1 MVSSKHNKLFKI
13 DIRQNMITRGSQQF
27 DPQSVDLPIRFP
39 IDSEIQHI
47 EYVPKGT
54 DAAKAVFEFSA
65 PLSIKAI
72 LASDSISATN
82 DSTANLPTI
91 QRLTLLLIPAVAG
104 SLADGDLLARIE
116 HWVTGTDGLSQ
127 RNSSSGIAPVLMMT
141 LQGAKVLWRNGRAA
155 VLAQADRLDTLKLAV
170 IESAFYELE
179 VSQLER
185 LIGEN
190 WPQLEADV
198 PQAFAVD
205 DTTFQTRKEL
215 SLRYRQSMAWRS
227 RLARVG
233 PAVHS
238 PHVYPATLASQ
249 MSERFRERTRLTHRH
264 EFLQDQMEIFE
275 RVYES
280 CAQRS
285 SDYVLA
291 RKGHILE
298 WIIIILLL
306 TQILFYVFEILS
318 SATPP
323 TTDSTETSVQ
333 VESV

>member
-1 MVSSKHNKLFKI
+1 
-13 DIRQNMITRGSQQF
+13 MIMRGSQQF
-27 DPQSVDLPIRFP
+27 DPQSVDFPIRLP
-39 IDSEIQHI
+39 IDSEIHHI
-47 EYVPKGT
+47 QYVPKGS
-54 DAAKAVFEFSA
+54 DPAKAVFEFPA
-65 PLSIKAI
+65 PLFINAI
-72 LASDSISATN
+72 LASDSISATTN
-82 DSTANLPTI
+82 STTNLPTD
-91 QRLTLLLIPAVAG
+91 QRLTLLLTPAEAG

-116 HWVTGTDGLSQ
+116 QWVIGTEVTAQ
-127 RNSSSGIAPVLMMT
+127 RYSSSGTAPVLMMT
-141 LQGAKVLWRNGRAA
+141 LQGAKVFWRNGRAA
-155 VLAQADRLDTLKLAV
+155 VLAQADRMDTLRLAV

-179 VSQLER
+179 VSQLEH
-185 LIGEN
+185 LISEN

-205 DTTFQTRKEL
+205 DTTFQTRTEL
-215 SLRYRQSMAWRS
+215 SIRYRQVMALRS

-264 EFLQDQMEIFE
+264 DFLQDQMEIFE

-306 TQILFYVFEILS
+306 TQVLFYAFDILTS
-318 SATPP
+318 LTPP
-323 TTDSTETSVQ
+323 ATESLETTMQ
-333 VESV
+333 VESVE